1 MPSDFFSYH
10 RSLVAELD
18 AVKDRIRTLI
28 QHWPTDGA
36 FKEAAL
42 RSVLRRHL
50 PESLMVAHGFVVS
63 GHETSTEID
72 ILIIDRGRPTLFK
85 DGDLVIVSADAVRA
99 MIEVKTNLDSPSKV
113 RDALVK
119 LCLNNRVCFNA
130 GQARRIWTGLF
141 IYNGRDDQDKV
152 LLRSLQAAW
161 EQTKMEANCVSF
173 GPNTWVVGL
182 RGALPEDISG
192 RRVRWQSWITP
203 GLAPT
208 YFLGNLLRHIAAID
222 DRSGGMVWSP
232 ASPDVRRRFYMAHDE
247 REPRPD
253 PEYSAAGGKRGV
265 KRGRH

>member
-10 RSLVAELD
+10 KSLVAELD

-63 GHETSTEID
+63 EHETSTEID
-72 ILIIDRGRPTLFK
+72 ILIINRSRPTLFK

-99 MIEVKTNLDSPSKV
+99 MIEVKTNLDGQSKV
-113 RDALVK
+113 EEALVK
-119 LCLNNRVCFNA
+119 LCSNDRVCFNA

-141 IYNGRDDQDKV
+141 VYNGQDNQDEV

-161 EQTKMEANCVSF
+161 EQTNMEVNCVSF
-173 GPNTWVVGL
+173 GSNTWVVGR
-182 RGALPEDISG
+182 RGASPEDIAG
-192 RRVRWQSWITP
+192 RRVRWQSWIMP
-203 GLAPT
+203 RLAPT
-208 YFLGNLLRHIAAID
+208 YFLGNLLRHIADID

-232 ASPDVRRRFYMAHDE
+232 TSHDVRRRFYMAHDE

-253 PEYSAAGGKRGV
+253 PEYSARNSGKDRV
-265 KRGRH
+265 ETNQ